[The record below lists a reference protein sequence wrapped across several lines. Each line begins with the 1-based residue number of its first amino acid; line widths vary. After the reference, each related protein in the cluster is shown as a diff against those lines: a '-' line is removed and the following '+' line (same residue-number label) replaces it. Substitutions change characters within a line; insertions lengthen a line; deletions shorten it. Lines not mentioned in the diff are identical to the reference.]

1 MRKTGGLKLMQE
13 INQFI
18 VLETIRNHGPISRSD
33 VAKKV
38 NLSPTTVTSAV
49 NELLENG
56 LVVIKGTG
64 KSNGGRKPVFV
75 QFAPDSKYLICVSI
89 TNTEII
95 IGTANLEAEVKSKKV
110 YPIRLRTEKQ
120 VIDYTL
126 SCIEEYIS
134 NIDNLSMYMGISVIT
149 PGIVDS
155 KRGFIRMNAKLG
167 LQDIA
172 LKDLIEERFSLRTWI
187 DNDANAIALAEMK
200 YGLHGDKKNLIYI
213 QLGEGLGSGIV
224 LQESIF
230 RGTHGG
236 AGEFGH
242 ISIDREG
249 ILCEC
254 GNIGCLENYVSWP
267 AVYSKILSSIN
278 KGKQTMLLDDC
289 RGDVTSITQETFFN
303 ALEKRDELAL
313 EIAEET
319 AGYLANGIVTLV
331 NLFNPDVILIGWET
345 IKSDSYFMNIIRE
358 KVKKYAF
365 NIFTDGLQIQTTTLG
380 IDYQLKG
387 AASIALQEIF
397 EVPL

>member
-134 NIDNLSMYMGISVIT
+134 GINNLSMYMGISVIA

-155 KRGFIRMNAKLG
+155 KRGFIRMNAKLD